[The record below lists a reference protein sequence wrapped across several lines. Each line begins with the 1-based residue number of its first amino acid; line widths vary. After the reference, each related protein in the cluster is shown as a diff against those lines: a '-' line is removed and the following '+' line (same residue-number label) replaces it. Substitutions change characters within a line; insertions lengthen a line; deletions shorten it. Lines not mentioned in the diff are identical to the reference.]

1 MDKGGQSL
9 LSFPVW
15 HGKGQE
21 VNKLKSYAVNQL
33 KVTRNTFR
41 DPIIAAVTVSMIAVL
56 LIFVVWP
63 LLEVVKQSLVDTAGN
78 YSFQA
83 YKNIFTMRETYKAF
97 CNTIMLAVIVG
108 VLATVIGFLFAYCTS
123 HLQIRGKRIFNL
135 MAMMPMVSP
144 PFSVALSII
153 MLFGSRGL
161 ITYNLLGW
169 TNTNIYGLKGL
180 IFVQTIS
187 YFLSLFFFW
196 PACCG
201 LLTLLLR
208 TRPVIWVLLNGV
220 HSVRLR
226 FLLSVRGLPMR
237 SCWCLLNRW
246 RILRTLWLSAGI
258 SPHWR
263 RRCTCRLS
271 GVMMCRAAR
280 RWPLSYWIS
289 P

>member
-1 MDKGGQSL
+1 MDKGGQSF

-83 YKNIFTMRETYKAF
+83 YKNIFTMKETYKAF

-108 VLATVIGFLFAYCTS
+108 ILATVIGFLFAYCTS

-153 MLFGSRGL
+153 MM
-161 ITYNLLGW
+161 
-169 TNTNIYGLKGL
+169 KE
-180 IFVQTIS
+180 
-187 YFLSLFFFW
+187 
-196 PACCG
+196 
-201 LLTLLLR
+201 
-208 TRPVIWVLLNGV
+208 TR
-220 HSVRLR
+220 
-226 FLLSVRGLPMR
+226 
-237 SCWCLLNRW
+237 
-246 RILRTLWLSAGI
+246 
-258 SPHWR
+258 
-263 RRCTCRLS
+263 
-271 GVMMCRAAR
+271 
-280 RWPLSYWIS
+280 
-289 P
+289 